1 MSARLSAA
9 AAALLVLSRAR
20 AAAPLPYQSP
30 ALPVAERVNDLVAR
44 MTPLELAHQLINKNE
59 GGWANLPGILA
70 EFGSTG
76 IGTLFIDEVMNK
88 SSWGH
93 ADVAEWSTP
102 LEALRAR
109 NALQA
114 AFIASSRLA
123 IPVSFCME
131 GLHSGAWGGTAF
143 PAPPSLAATWNASL
157 VTLVG
162 QTIALEARASGVDT
176 ALSPVVN
183 MFAEPRFGRYSEG
196 FSPDP
201 HVTAALG
208 AAMVRGLQ
216 GGDNAGGASAYFPDF
231 NTTVASQAKHFAAY
245 GHAAGGLDG
254 GVAELTN
261 RSLFEIYLKPWR
273 AMAACGLRS
282 LMVAHQT
289 VNDIPCHGNAWLIN
303 GVMRGEFGFDGV
315 TISDEQN
322 IPHLGPGG
330 WAVAENITHAAAVAL
345 TAGVDLD
352 LESGPTNATLAYHYL
367 LDALADGLV
376 ALADLQA
383 AAARVLTLKFAAGL
397 FDAPFAPEERL
408 ARLQAPAHLALA
420 LDAARQS
427 VVLAKNA
434 PALLPLAPSA
444 AAPVKLAL
452 IGPFLDCA
460 FSARARVG
468 DPTPGFCTAREALLG
483 PYAQDNGQ
491 FPVPLLPE
499 ALAALAAPGLSWT
512 VSQGAS
518 ATARAGNA
526 TLIDAAVAAAAA
538 ADVAVLV
545 LGDALGTLDE
555 GTSRSSLDLTPG
567 QLALLAAVAAQT
579 TVPIVLILLA
589 GHPTSFGPGP
599 NAVLGR
605 VASVLVAQHPGQRG
619 AQALAEVL
627 VGVTNPSGKL
637 ADSWPLT
644 VGHLGTAA
652 QPFQQLVNG
661 EWQGIVRSPAD
672 PDGRRFVPY
681 WDDDYAPSAPQFAM
695 GWGLSYTTFAYGGI
709 SVAQATPLAAL
720 PRELS
725 GRAALRAAAAATVAT
740 ATVRVCNTGSRDGA
754 EVVIVYARDPR
765 GGTGGARRVAP
776 YVKRIVGFARLPLA
790 AGACGDAV
798 IGVSADDLATYAT
811 DYAGAN
817 LRLAVAP
824 GAYVFSTGPSSRE
837 DVFNATLVVA

>member
-1 MSARLSAA
+1 
-9 AAALLVLSRAR
+9 
-20 AAAPLPYQSP
+20 
-30 ALPVAERVNDLVAR
+30 
-44 MTPLELAHQLINKNE
+44 MTPLELAHQTINKNE
-59 GGWANLPGILA
+59 GGWADLPGILA
-70 EFGSTG
+70 EFGPTG
-76 IGTLFIDEVMNK
+76 IGTLFIDECMNK
-88 SSWGH
+88 SAYGH
-93 ADVAEWSTP
+93 ANPAEWSTP
-102 LEALRAR
+102 LQALRAR

-114 AFIASSRLA
+114 TFLASSRLA

-157 VTLVG
+157 VTLIG
-162 QTIALEARASGVDT
+162 QAIAVEARASGVDT
-176 ALSPVVN
+176 ALAPVVN

-216 GGDNAGGASAYFPDF
+216 GGDNAGGASAYFPNF

-322 IPHLGPGG
+322 IPHLGPAG
-330 WAVAENITHAAAVAL
+330 WAVAENITHAAAIAL
-345 TAGVDLD
+345 TSGVDLD
-352 LESGPTNATLAYHYL
+352 LEAGPTNATLAYHFL
-367 LDALADGLV
+367 LDALADGLIS
-376 ALADLQA
+376 LADLQA

-408 ARLQAPAHLALA
+408 AQLQAPAHLALA

-427 VVLAKNA
+427 IVLAKNDGG
-434 PALLPLAPSA
+434 LLPLAPAA
-444 AAPVKLAL
+444 AAPLKLAL

-460 FSARARVG
+460 FSGPSGRARVG
-468 DPTPGFCTAREALLG
+468 DPTPGFCTAREAMLG

-491 FPVPLLPE
+491 YAVPLLPE
-499 ALAALAAPGLSWT
+499 ALSALGAPGLSWT

-518 ATARAGNA
+518 ATARAANA
-526 TLIDAAVAAAAA
+526 TLINAAVAAAAD

-567 QLALLAAVAAQT
+567 QLALLAAVAAET
-579 TVPIVLILLA
+579 TVPLVLVLLA

-605 VASVLVAQHPGQRG
+605 VASVLIAQHPGQLG

-627 VGVTNPSGKL
+627 VGATNPSGKL

-644 VGHLGTAA
+644 VGHLGAAA
-652 QPFQQLVNG
+652 QPFQQLANG
-661 EWQGIVRSPAD
+661 EWQGIARAPVD
-672 PDGRRFVPY
+672 PDGRRYVPY
-681 WDDDYAPSAPQFAM
+681 WDDNYAPPVPQFSLGSGM
-695 GWGLSYTTFAYGGI
+695 SYTTFAYGGI
-709 SVAQATPLAAL
+709 SVAQTTPLAAL
-720 PRELS
+720 PRALS
-725 GRAALRAAAAATVAT
+725 GRAALRAAAAATVVT
-740 ATVRVCNTGSRDGA
+740 ATVRVCNTGARDGA
-754 EVVIVYARDPR
+754 EVVIVFARDPR
-765 GGTGGARRVAP
+765 GGTGGARRVVP
-776 YVKRIVGFARLPLA
+776 YVKRIVGFARVPLA
-790 AGACGDAV
+790 AGSCADAV
-798 IGVSADDLATYAT
+798 VGVSADDLATYVT

-817 LRLAVAP
+817 LQLGVAP
-824 GAYVFSTGPSSRE
+824 GTYVFSTGPSSRE

>member
-1 MSARLSAA
+1 MPRTLIYLAAARLLLSAYA
-9 AAALLVLSRAR
+9 T
-20 AAAPLPYQSP
+20 LPYLSP
-30 ALPVAERVNDLVAR
+30 ALPVADRVRDLISR
-44 MTPLELAHQLINKNE
+44 MTPLELAHQTINKNE
-59 GGWANLPGILA
+59 GGWGDLPDILA

-76 IGTLFIDEVMNK
+76 IGSLFIDECMNK

-93 ADVAEWSTP
+93 ANVSAWSTP

-114 AFIASSRLA
+114 AFLASSRLA

-143 PAPPSLAATWNASL
+143 PAPPALAATWNSSL
-157 VTLVG
+157 VTLIG

-183 MFAEPRFGRYSEG
+183 MFSDPRFGRYSEG

-201 HVTAALG
+201 HVSAALG

-216 GGDNAGGASAYFPDF
+216 GGDNSGGASAYLPDF
-231 NTTVASQAKHFAAY
+231 NKTVASQAKHFAAY
-245 GHAAGGLDG
+245 GHAASGLDG

-303 GVMRGEFGFDGV
+303 GVMRGEYGFDGV

-330 WAVAENITHAAAVAL
+330 WAVAENITHSAAVAL

-352 LESGPTNATLAYHYL
+352 LESGATNATLAYFWL
-367 LDALADGLV
+367 LDALADGLIS
-376 ALADLQA
+376 LADLQA
-383 AAARVLTLKFAAGL
+383 AAARVLTLKFATGL
-397 FDAPFAPEERL
+397 FDFPFAPEARL
-408 ARLQAPAHLALA
+408 AELQAPAHLALA
-420 LDAARQS
+420 LDAARQGI
-427 VVLAKNA
+427 VLAKNA

-444 AAPVKLAL
+444 AAPLRLAL
-452 IGPFLDCA
+452 LGPFLDCA
-460 FSARARVG
+460 FGAAPVG

-491 FPVPLLPE
+491 YAVPLLPE

-518 ATARAGNA
+518 ATAYAGNA
-526 TLIDAAVAAAAA
+526 SLIAAAVAAAAA

-567 QLALLAAVAAQT
+567 QLALLQAVAAET
-579 TVPIVLILLA
+579 TVPIVLVLLS

-599 NAVLGR
+599 NAVLDR
-605 VASVLVAQHPGQRG
+605 VASVLIAQHPGQLG
-619 AQALAEVL
+619 AQAIAEVL
-627 VGVTNPSGKL
+627 LGVTNPSGKL
-637 ADSWPLT
+637 ADSWPLI

-652 QPFQQLVNG
+652 QPFQQLANG
-661 EWQGIVRSPAD
+661 EWQGITRAPAD
-672 PDGRRFVPY
+672 PDGRRYLSYYDDARVPT
-681 WDDDYAPSAPQFAM
+681 APQFPM
-695 GWGLSYTTFAYGGI
+695 GWGLSYTTFVYGGI
-709 SVAQATPLAAL
+709 TAAQTTPLAAL
-720 PRELS
+720 PRALS
-725 GRAALRAAAAATVAT
+725 GRAALRAAAAAVVVT
-740 ATVRVCNTGSRDGA
+740 ASVRVCNTGARAGT

-765 GGTGGARRVAP
+765 GGSGGARRVVP
-776 YVKRIVGFARLPLA
+776 YVKRIVGFARLPLD
-790 AGACGDAV
+790 AGACGDAIV
-798 IGVSADDLATYAT
+798 AISGDDLATHAT

-817 LRLAVAP
+817 LQLTVLP
-824 GAYVFSTGPSSRE
+824 GAYVFSTGANSRA
-837 DVFNATLVVA
+837 DVFNATVVVA